1 MVFEFLKKLREKPEA
16 GKEELE
22 ASISTVESIENDLR
36 DLMNWINV
44 KNTEEV
50 EGGTKNIEDETAKEL
65 TEKVKAIAQKLGLA
79 AL

>member
-1 MVFEFLKKLREKPEA
+1 MVFEFLKRLREKPEV

-22 ASISTVESIENDLR
+22 ASISAVEGIENDLR

-44 KNTEEV
+44 KNQEQT
-50 EGGTKNIEDETAKEL
+50 EGGTKQIEDETAKDL

-79 AL
+79 AM